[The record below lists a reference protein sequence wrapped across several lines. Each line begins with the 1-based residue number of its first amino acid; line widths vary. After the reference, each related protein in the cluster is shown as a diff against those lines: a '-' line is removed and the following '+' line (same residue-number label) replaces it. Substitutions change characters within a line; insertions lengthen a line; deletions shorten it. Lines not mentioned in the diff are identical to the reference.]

1 MAFTSLSLLLPEMT
15 SVCPQRTNGR
25 VAMIAF
31 VGAAAA
37 EAATGK
43 TVLHQAAEA
52 PILVLFT
59 MFLISVASIFPKVAA
74 GVPLAELIESTGTLA
89 RSW

>member
-1 MAFTSLSLLLPEMT
+1 MFLCL
-15 SVCPQRTNGR
+15 QRTNGR

-52 PILVLFT
+52 PVLVFFT
-59 MFLISVASIFPKVAA
+59 IFLISVATIFPKFAA
-74 GVPLAELIESTGTLA
+74 GVPLAELINSTGM
-89 RSW
+89 RSRPC